1 MNEHIHALIEIQ
13 NRSYD
18 RASAGLQSSYPRR
31 LAMDAAR
38 MNAFLEEKRYAVL
51 ATGRRDGQ
59 PQAAPIAFSVW
70 RDAFWIAT
78 VDGARLRNLRARPY
92 AAIVVMEGD
101 VRRRHRAVVAEGS
114 VIVHEGTRVID
125 ADPVFGERWR
135 THHGGRPEWAA
146 AMLELRPVRI
156 FSFDGA
162 LE

>member
-1 MNEHIHALIEIQ
+1 MNEHIYPLIDIQ

-18 RASAGLQSSYPRR
+18 RASAGLQDSYPRR
-31 LAMDAAR
+31 LAMDAPR
-38 MNAFLEEKRYAVL
+38 MSAFLEEKRYAVL
-51 ATGRRDGQ
+51 ATGRRDGR

-70 RDAFWIAT
+70 RGAFWIAT

-92 AAIVVMEGD
+92 AAIVVTEGD
-101 VRRRHRAVVAEGS
+101 ARRRHRTVVAEGP

-125 ADPVFGERWR
+125 ADPMFRERWN
-135 THHGGRPEWAA
+135 THHGGRPGWAV
-146 AMLELRPVRI
+146 AMLELRPLRI